1 MIRICAASLLLLATT
16 PLAAQQA
23 PTPEME
29 ADTRSGMKVVDFL
42 LGDWA
47 GSGWIMGPDG
57 TRHEFLQTERIRPLL
72 DGQVILIEGRGT
84 DATDTTVVVHDAVAF
99 IGYDAGAK
107 RYIMRSFLPGGR
119 TTQAEVEA
127 EPGRFV
133 WRIGSTVRYTITV
146 DDEGRWH
153 EIGEYTRDQGRT
165 WQQFI
170 EMRLVRKG

>member
-1 MIRICAASLLLLATT
+1 MRICAASLVLLATVT

-29 ADTRSGMKVVDFL
+29 ADTRSAMKVVDFL

-72 DGQVILIEGRGT
+72 DAQVILIEGRGV
-84 DATDTTVVVHDAVAF
+84 DATDTTLVVHDAVAF
-99 IGYDAGAK
+99 IGYDAVAH
-107 RYIMRSFLPGGR
+107 RYVMRSFLSGGR
-119 TTQAEVEA
+119 TTEAEVDA
-127 EPGRFV
+127 EPGRLV
-133 WRIGSTVRYTITV
+133 WRIGNSVRYTITV
-146 DDEGRWH
+146 DDAGTWY

-170 EMRLVRKG
+170 EMRLVRKR